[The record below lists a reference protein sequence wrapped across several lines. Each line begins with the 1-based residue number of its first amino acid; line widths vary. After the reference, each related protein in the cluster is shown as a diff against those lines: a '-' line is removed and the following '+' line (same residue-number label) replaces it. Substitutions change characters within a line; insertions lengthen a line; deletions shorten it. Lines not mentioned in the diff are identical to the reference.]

1 VQRIEVWLWGRFVG
15 ATALDPRLGYYVFAF
30 DPAFARTGIDLA
42 PLHMPLD
49 ASEQPFVFTDLPAAT
64 WFRLPP
70 LIADALPDDFGNALI
85 DRWLA
90 DRGVP
95 RAGITPLDRLAYMGR
110 RAMGALEFKPGRGPA
125 TRKPTAIALGEL
137 VGVARQAVTG
147 RWRNDDDTAAA
158 LRAILEVGTSAGGA
172 RAKAVVAWNPA
183 TGEMRSGQLDAPAG
197 FEQWLLKFDG
207 VGPDRALGAGQQYG
221 RVEFAYHLM
230 AREGG
235 IAMADCR
242 LLEENGRAHFM
253 TRRFDREG
261 ARQKHHVQTLCA
273 MAHLD
278 FRKQGANSYAQL
290 FQAILALRLPR
301 EDLVEAYRRMAF
313 HVMARNCDDHTKNV
327 SFRMR
332 QGEGWRVAPA
342 YDVTFA
348 YNPKGE
354 WTRHHLMSVHGRF
367 DGITRADLL
376 AEADRIGIGEARAIL
391 DQVRGAVAH
400 WRRHAKAAGVRGG
413 EIERIG
419 RLHPR
424 L

>member
-1 VQRIEVWLWGRFVG
+1 
-15 ATALDPRLGYYVFAF
+15 
-30 DPAFARTGIDLA
+30 
-42 PLHMPLD
+42 
-49 ASEQPFVFTDLPAAT
+49 
-64 WFRLPP
+64 
-70 LIADALPDDFGNALI
+70 
-85 DRWLA
+85 
-90 DRGVP
+90 
-95 RAGITPLDRLAYMGR
+95 
-110 RAMGALEFKPGRGPA
+110 
-125 TRKPTAIALGEL
+125 
-137 VGVARQAVTG
+137 
-147 RWRNDDDTAAA
+147 
-158 LRAILEVGTSAGGA
+158 
-172 RAKAVVAWNPA
+172 
-183 TGEMRSGQLDAPAG
+183 
-197 FEQWLLKFDG
+197 
-207 VGPDRALGAGQQYG
+207 
-221 RVEFAYHLM
+221 
-230 AREGG
+230 
-235 IAMADCR
+235 
-242 LLEENGRAHFM
+242 M

-261 ARQKHHVQTLCA
+261 ARQKHYVQTLCA

-301 EDLVEAYRRMAF
+301 EDMVEAYRRMAF

-332 QGEGWRVAPA
+332 QGEGWRLAPA

-413 EIERIG
+413 EVERIG